1 LQHITFYLLL
11 TIINMVIKINVW
23 FKVVFVLFF
32 LCFHFEYS
40 SSNQILELEDKYFL
54 YVLFNQFLIIGYRNW
69 SSKAYHNT
77 EN

>member
-1 LQHITFYLLL
+1 
-11 TIINMVIKINVW
+11 MVIKINVW

-54 YVLFNQFLIIGYRNW
+54 YVLFNQFLIIGYRN
-69 SSKAYHNT
+69 
-77 EN
+77 